1 MRLDTMVG
9 KEPQRSSP
17 ATSYLEI
24 SPLPEIES
32 GSLGCP
38 LFVFQPGAHGMERL
52 QGRKFG

>member
-52 QGRKFG
+52 QGRKFE